1 MPYRTPED
9 PPKAQVNL
17 SIPELMAV
25 AATRGMIGAGLGLL
39 VADYVAPEKRRAVG
53 WTLLAI
59 GALSTLPI
67 AATLIHRARTAP
79 LLH

>member
-1 MPYRTPED
+1 LED
-9 PPKAQVNL
+9 VMKKVDL
-17 SIPELMAV
+17 SFPELMAV
-25 AATRGMIGAGLGLL
+25 AATRGMAGAGLGLL

-67 AATLIHRARTAP
+67 AATLIRRSRAP
-79 LLH
+79 LLLD